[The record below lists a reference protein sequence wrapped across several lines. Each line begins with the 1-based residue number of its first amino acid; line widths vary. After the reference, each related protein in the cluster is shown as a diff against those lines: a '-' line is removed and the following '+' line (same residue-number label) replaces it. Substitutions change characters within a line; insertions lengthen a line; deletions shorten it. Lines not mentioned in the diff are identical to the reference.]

1 MHLLALVI
9 ANRKTYKCRAY
20 LKHWE
25 GVEEEAE
32 DKSTDHYGVQ
42 SNVYLVVYVVNR
54 NLLVVLLLICTG
66 NTEHVSWKLRPVR
79 EWPTTTL
86 TGIYPYIH
94 ISIIFVQPL
103 LSQRHKRR
111 EREGQATRVN
121 TTIMETRRTT
131 IAISVRNTPF
141 PGFGVRTR
149 RKTATANEMVLLG
162 DAWLVPTT
170 VLRSS
175 NSNTHACKANACGRE
190 LISANDSRKSIHGNL
205 CSLIISI

>member
-20 LKHWE
+20 LKRWE

-32 DKSTDHYGVQ
+32 DKSADHYGVQ

-54 NLLVVLLLICTG
+54 NLIVVLLLIYTR

-94 ISIIFVQPL
+94 ISIYPY
-103 LSQRHKRR
+103 
-111 EREGQATRVN
+111 
-121 TTIMETRRTT
+121 
-131 IAISVRNTPF
+131 
-141 PGFGVRTR
+141 
-149 RKTATANEMVLLG
+149 
-162 DAWLVPTT
+162 
-170 VLRSS
+170 
-175 NSNTHACKANACGRE
+175 
-190 LISANDSRKSIHGNL
+190 IHNL
-205 CSLIISI
+205 CSASPESAPQTTWAGGPGNESQHNHNGNKKNDYCDIGSEHSFPWFWCKD